1 MTALD
6 YSALERNY
14 PEKDAAGNF
23 VRIGGSCASH
33 ENQCAIRLS
42 HALQASGFSLAGFER
57 FGPACVAAGS
67 KHVRGAKPLAD
78 LLWKRLGRPEIDVG
92 PASAQ
97 SAGVSGRTGII
108 FFKGCYRRDDG
119 SLGHHIDLWNGSAT
133 MGYQGWGNSS
143 EVWFW
148 PIAGSSVRMTSS
160 AG

>member
-1 MTALD
+1 MSVLNYAT
-6 YSALERNY
+6 LESNY

-23 VRIGGSCASH
+23 VRIGGSCAPH

-42 HALQASGFSLAGFER
+42 HALVASGFSLAGYQR
-57 FGPACVAAGS
+57 FGPACVAAGT

-78 LLWKRLGRPEIDVG
+78 FLWKKLGRPEIDVG
-92 PASAQ
+92 PASAAT
-97 SAGVSGRTGII
+97 AGVLGRTGII
-108 FFKGCYRRDDG
+108 FFRNCYQRTDG
-119 SLGHHIDLWNGSAT
+119 TMGHHIDLWNGSAT

-148 PIAGSSVRMTSS
+148 PIARGAVKATSS